1 MILRGLKSGSK
12 LTTKT
17 RQELRTEATSAE
29 KIFWSK
35 VGRRQF
41 YDLKF
46 RRQHGIG
53 NYIVDFYCPEKK
65 LVVEIDGDTH
75 AGSDAIKRDNIRTK
89 FIESLGYTVIRYTN
103 SDVINNIEGVFEDLS
118 KKLNLF

>member
-1 MILRGLKSGSK
+1 MILRGPKSGSK
-12 LTTKT
+12 LTTKI
-17 RQELRTEATSAE
+17 RQELRIEATGAE

-35 VGRRQF
+35 VGHRQF

-65 LVVEIDGDTH
+65 LAIEIDGDTH
-75 AGSDAIKRDNIRTK
+75 AESDAIKRDDIRTK
-89 FIESLGYTVIRYTN
+89 FIESLGYAVIRYTN
-103 SDVINNIEGVFEDLS
+103 NDVINNIDGVFADLG